1 MCDECPS
8 VFMEKYRLTT
18 HKTNVHSN
26 KPVKVKEHNCKFCDK
41 KYKQRRNLKEHIF
54 REHEKHTPFQ
64 CEQCTR
70 SYGTR
75 SQLKTHVQLVH
86 ERVKC
91 SECGQEICNSFMLKR
106 HKAKVHGII
115 PENAHHCK
123 LCPLF
128 FSSKGSL
135 NNHIAKNHPEIK
147 E

>member
-1 MCDECPS
+1 MPNKLGNS
-8 VFMEKYRLTT
+8 VIKSLYKGLWYF
-18 HKTNVHSN
+18 
-26 KPVKVKEHNCKFCDK
+26 KE
-41 KYKQRRNLKEHIF
+41 YIF
-54 REHEKHTPFQ
+54 QEHEKTTVFQ

-70 SYGTR
+70 NYGTK
-75 SQLKTHVQLVH
+75 SQLKAHIHLVH